1 MPTPTSFKDAQG
13 LNNIERNVRQY
24 KDLDLFFVKKKLS
37 SKDSDGVVTVS
48 GAKSDIEKVTD
59 ITAVKRSI
67 RNLVLTNHY
76 EKPFHPEIGCGVR
89 EVLFELMTPISAYL
103 LTRKVEDV
111 ITQYEPR
118 AQLVGVKATPDLDR
132 NAYELTIEFYV
143 LNAPTELVDLTVLLE
158 RLR

>member
-13 LNNIERNVRQY
+13 LDDIERNVRQY
-24 KDLDLFFVKKKLS
+24 KDLDLFFTKKKLS
-37 SKDSDGVVTVS
+37 SKDSDGAVTVS

-89 EVLFELMTPISAYL
+89 EILFELMTPISAHL

-111 ITQYEPR
+111 ITEYEPR
-118 AQLVGVKATPDLDR
+118 AQLVGVKSTPDIDR

-143 LNAPTELVDLTVLLE
+143 LNAPTELVDLTILLE

>member
-1 MPTPTSFKDAQG
+1 MPTPTSFKDAQA
-13 LNNIERNVRQY
+13 LNDIERNVRQY

-37 SKDSDGVVTVS
+37 SKDGDGAVTVS

-59 ITAVKRSI
+59 STAVKRSI

-89 EVLFELMTPISAYL
+89 EILFELMTPISAHL

-111 ITQYEPR
+111 ITEYEPR
-118 AQLVGVKATPDLDR
+118 AQLVGVKSTPDIDR

-143 LNAPTELVDLTVLLE
+143 LNAPTELVDLTILLE